1 MKRVMNCSKVFFYQI
16 TKDMMLF
23 AAGVAPLLAGMA
35 FRFGIPFLEKII
47 EKQFGVAQMLH
58 SYYGIFDGLLILLS
72 IIMYNFIGAMCVLEE
87 LDEGTARYLCV
98 TPLGKSGY
106 LASRLG
112 IPSVLAYVV
121 SFLAAG
127 IFSLEKHHPLQ
138 LLLLCAIAM
147 LQGLAI
153 GLMVIALS
161 HNKLEGMALT
171 KLAGIFLLGLLIPYF
186 ISTGSRWLGAV
197 FPSFW
202 MSMILRE
209 GNLLFGCAGV
219 AVSLVWVM
227 GFYLR
232 FRNKFK

>member
-1 MKRVMNCSKVFFYQI
+1 MKRVMNCSKIFFYQI
-16 TKDMMLF
+16 TKDMMLV
-23 AAGVAPLLAGMA
+23 AAGLAPFLAGTA
-35 FRFGIPFLEKII
+35 FHFGIPFLEKII

-58 SYYGIFDGLLILLS
+58 PYYGIFDGLLILLS
-72 IIMYNFIGAMCVLEE
+72 TIMYNFIGAMCVLEE

-98 TPLGKSGY
+98 TPLAKKGY

-112 IPSVLAYVV
+112 LPSVLALVV
-121 SFLAAG
+121 SFITAC
-127 IFSLEKHHPLQ
+127 IFSLEKHSPMV
-138 LLLLCAIAM
+138 LLVLCVIAM

-171 KLAGIFLLGLLIPYF
+171 KLAGIFLMGLLIPYF
-186 ISTGSRWLGAV
+186 IQAGSRWFGAV

-202 MSMILRE
+202 ISMMLRE
-209 GNLLFGCAGV
+209 ENFLFGCAGV
-219 AVSLVWVM
+219 VVSVLWIL
-227 GFYLR
+227 GFYQK